1 MINQESQNIMKNSV
15 KLKSKRIM
23 IPEKLKAILWSKN
36 IKTVDAEIDK
46 IYIIHQILSYG
57 GIDEIKLLLKI
68 YSFKEIKNIFL
79 DFPKKI
85 YTKPVFLF
93 VKNYLLKINK
103 ELDEKYY
110 VKSFSK
116 CIK

>member
-1 MINQESQNIMKNSV
+1 MKNNI
-15 KLKSKRIM
+15 KLKSKEI
-23 IPEKLKAILWSKN
+23 ILPEKLKAILWSKN
-36 IKTVDAEIDK
+36 IKALNPETDK
-46 IYIIHQILSYG
+46 VYIIHQVLSYG
-57 GIDEIKLLLKI
+57 DIGEIKLLLKI
-68 YSFKEIKNIFL
+68 YSLKEIKDIFL
-79 DFPKKI
+79 NFPKKI

-116 CIK
+116 CVK

>member
-1 MINQESQNIMKNSV
+1 MKNNII
-15 KLKSKRIM
+15 LKSKKI
-23 IPEKLKAILWSKN
+23 IVPEKLKAILWSKN
-36 IKTVDAEIDK
+36 IKTINPEIDK

-57 GIDEIKLLLKI
+57 DIDEIKLLLKT
-68 YSFKEIKNIFL
+68 YSLKEIKDIFL
-79 DFPKKI
+79 NFPKKI

-116 CIK
+116 CVK